1 MFGSPR
7 SGANAYAKVGL
18 ETGALAAS
26 PHKLISMLFE
36 GAMIAIVNA
45 RKHMEA
51 KEFEAK
57 GAAISKAITII
68 DTGLCAS
75 LNMQEGGE
83 VAQHMQALYLYMTQR
98 LQMAHLKNDPNILKE
113 VYVLLN
119 DLRTA
124 WDAIGPQ
131 VNNTAQAS
139 NAGTVSVGAVKA

>member
-7 SGANAYAKVGL
+7 SAAGAYAKIGL

-51 KEFEAK
+51 KEIEAK

-68 DTGLCAS
+68 DSGLRAS
-75 LNMQEGGE
+75 LNLQEGGD
-83 VAQHMQALYLYMTQR
+83 VAQNMNALYGYMTER
-98 LQMAHLKNDPNILKE
+98 LQLAHLKNDPTVLKE

-124 WDAIGPQ
+124 WDAIAPEANKTGQ
-131 VNNTAQAS
+131 SGMGIAS
-139 NAGTVSVGAVKA
+139 LNAVKA